1 MKTNKRSA
9 VIICSF
15 IFVTSLNAQD
25 PNFSQFFSSPLN
37 INPALTANINAD
49 WRLISN
55 LRDQWI
61 GPASPYV
68 TGTISFDTKVMQ
80 NKIPNVSEGSYMGIG
95 GMLLLDH
102 AMSGVVKSTYG
113 SLKDR

>member
-1 MKTNKRSA
+1 MKTIKRKT
-9 VIICSF
+9 VIIT
-15 IFVTSLNAQD
+15 IVLMIVMKSLNAQD

-55 LRDQWI
+55 FRDQWI

-68 TGTISFDTKVMQ
+68 TGTVSFDTKVMQ
-80 NKIPNVSEGSYMGIG
+80 NKTPDMRETNYLG
-95 GMLLLDH
+95 
-102 AMSGVVKSTYG
+102 
-113 SLKDR
+113 